1 MWVAGALLAG
11 RLLYEDFSSKS
22 VSLLFYILYLLVITI
37 LLIQLHAFFLFS
49 LFIKLFISGLILL
62 VTYFTNF
69 YAKMAW
75 ADIVFLCFIFTLLPI
90 EHFLLLLLLSSLIGI
105 FYTPIKRDKKVP
117 FLGILT
123 LVITLYLAILVF

>member
-1 MWVAGALLAG
+1 MWAAGALLAG

-22 VSLLFYILYLLVITI
+22 VTLFFYVLYLLVISI
-37 LLIQLHAFFLFS
+37 LLIQLHSFFLFS
-49 LFIKLFISGLILL
+49 LFLKLFISGILLL

-69 YAKMAW
+69 YTKMAW
-75 ADIVFLCFIFTLLPI
+75 ADIVFLCFIFILLPI

-105 FYTPIKRDKKVP
+105 LYTSIKKDKKVP

-123 LVITLYLAILVF
+123 LVTILYIATLVF